1 MDISTFDP
9 AAFKAT
15 VVEGAFE
22 THTTPLPEDTYIAT
36 IEETVIRAVKNDDGE
51 VSILCDV
58 PFLVDDEALAER
70 LGLERLMVRQGFFL
84 DLDKKGNLE
93 FGPNKNVK
101 LGKLRDAL
109 GQNTDKA
116 WNFGQ
121 LDGAGPLKIKV
132 IKKPDKDDSSIE
144 YNRAVS
150 FAPLG

>member
-15 VVEGAFE
+15 VVEGQFE
-22 THTTPLPEDTYIAT
+22 THTTPLPEDTYIAA
-36 IEETVIRAVKNDDGE
+36 IGETAIRAIKIDNE

-58 PFLVDDEALAER
+58 PFNVDDEALAER
-70 LGLERLMVRQGFFL
+70 LGLNRLQVTQGFFL

-93 FGPNKNVK
+93 FGPNKNIR

-109 GQNTDKA
+109 GQNSDKA
-116 WNFGQ
+116 WNFGM

-144 YNRAVS
+144 YNRVVG